1 MGDFQKPNPKRK
13 GQSMSES
20 NPAAAET
27 PCHHVV
33 YHGHVQGVGFRLT
46 ACQIARRFPISGY
59 VKNMPGGT
67 VEMVVR
73 SEPSAQDE
81 FLKEV
86 DAAFAGHIDRREI
99 REATPNECFEIETH
113 TGFEI
118 RY

>member
-1 MGDFQKPNPKRK
+1 MTDATP
-13 GQSMSES
+13 SS
-20 NPAAAET
+20 AET

-46 ACQIARRFPISGY
+46 ATQIARRLPLSGY
-59 VKNMPGGT
+59 VKNMPSGT

-73 SEPSAQDE
+73 CDPSTLED

-86 DAAFAGHIDRREI
+86 DAAFEGHIDRREI
-99 REATPNECFEIETH
+99 REATPNECFDIETH